1 MCVQIMFVQ
10 TFDLTRRLGIYCA
23 IKNETPLLTKL
34 VILMELACA
43 VTELQGFLHP
53 FCISKKVPM

>member
-34 VILMELACA
+34 VMLMELACA
-43 VTELQGFLHP
+43 VTELG
-53 FCISKKVPM
+53 ISSSMFYE

>member
-1 MCVQIMFVQ
+1 MFVL

-34 VILMELACA
+34 VMLLMELACA
-43 VTELQGFLHP
+43 VTELG
-53 FCISKKVPM
+53 ISSSMFYE

>member
-1 MCVQIMFVQ
+1 MTCVQIMFVQ

-23 IKNETPLLTKL
+23 IKNETPWLTKL

-43 VTELQGFLHP
+43 VTDLTDLHP
-53 FCISKKVPM
+53 FCISKKVSM